1 MQIEKQ
7 RDASVTPDAVPA
19 ELGHAGAVVDRA
31 IAHMT
36 EQRISAVAIG
46 AALLGGAIGV
56 LGRTMDDAAIVGV
69 LRNAVASVEA
79 GDLRVEEEPAPRP
92 RA

>member
-1 MQIEKQ
+1 MPMEKQ
-7 RDASVTPDAVPA
+7 RETAAAADAVPV

-56 LGRTMDDAAIVGV
+56 LGRAMDDPTIVGV
-69 LRNAVASVEA
+69 LRNAIASVEA

>member
-1 MQIEKQ
+1 MQMDQQ
-7 RDASVTPDAVPA
+7 RETAATPDAVPA

-36 EQRISAVAIG
+36 EQRISPMAIG

-56 LGRTMDDAAIVGV
+56 LGRTMDDPAIVGV
-69 LRNAVASVEA
+69 LRNAIASVEA
-79 GDLRVEEEPAPRP
+79 GDLRLEEEAAPRP

>member
-1 MQIEKQ
+1 MQTDQQ
-7 RDASVTPDAVPA
+7 REASAPADAVPA

-36 EQRISAVAIG
+36 EQRISLMAIG

-56 LGRTMDDAAIVGV
+56 LGRAMDDAAVVGV
-69 LRNAVASVEA
+69 LRNAIASVEA
-79 GDLRVEEEPAPRP
+79 GDLHIEEAPERR

>member
-1 MQIEKQ
+1 MQMDQQ
-7 RDASVTPDAVPA
+7 RDASATQDAVPA

-36 EQRISAVAIG
+36 EQGISMMAIG

-56 LGRTMDDAAIVGV
+56 LGRTMDDPAIVGV
-69 LRNAVASVEA
+69 LRNAIASVEA
-79 GDLRVEEEPAPRP
+79 GDLRIEEQPAPRR

>member
-1 MQIEKQ
+1 MQMEKQ
-7 RDASVTPDAVPA
+7 RETSGTPDAVPA

-36 EQRISAVAIG
+36 EQRISPMAIG

-56 LGRTMDDAAIVGV
+56 LGRTMDDPAIIGV
-69 LRNAVASVEA
+69 LRNAIASVEA
-79 GDLRVEEEPAPRP
+79 GDLRVEEGPAPRR